1 MILNRRWFDGA
12 INVNT
17 PFGYDCKTFP
27 SSPRIHLGQDYAPLN
42 GKREST
48 IAHTII
54 SGKLQWH
61 IDGQVNSIL
70 RQIGKDIEARYYHFR
85 RDELT
90 SDIISALTVPGTIV
104 EPGTAIGPA
113 GNVGLKVAGNG
124 NDGSHVHLVIVCK
137 EEMKSQLTSILGEG
151 WAEDMSERYALKYGD
166 GFMLEA
172 NRWRVR
178 WMNDKVIYRFDPMS
192 QKYAYFLNPAKVLGV

>member
-1 MILNRRWFDGA
+1 MTFNKQWFDGSV
-12 INVNT
+12 NVGT
-17 PFGYDCKTFP
+17 PFGWDAKTFP
-27 SSPRIHLGQDYAPLN
+27 NAPRIHLGQDYAPLN
-42 GKREST
+42 GKRKET

-54 SGKLQWH
+54 SGSVRWI
-61 IDGQVNSIL
+61 IDGQGNSIL
-70 RQIGKDIEARYYHFR
+70 RQSNGDYEIRYYHFNR
-85 RDELT
+85 EEVS
-90 SDIISALTVPGTIV
+90 SDILAALIPAATVEAGTV
-104 EPGTAIGPA
+104 IGPA

-151 WAEDMSERYALKYGD
+151 WAEDMTEKYSLKYGD
-166 GFMLEA
+166 GYALEA

-178 WMNDKVIYRFDPMS
+178 WMNDKVIYRFDPLS

>member
-27 SSPRIHLGQDYAPLN
+27 SNPRIHLGQDYAPLN

-54 SGKLQWH
+54 SGKVQWH
-61 IDGQVNSIL
+61 VDGQGNSIL
-70 RQIGKDIEARYYHFR
+70 RQIWQDIEARYYHFR

-90 SDIISALTVPGTIV
+90 SDIIAALTVPGTIV

-124 NDGSHVHLVIVCK
+124 NDGSHVHLVIVSPSDK
-137 EEMKSQLTSILGEG
+137 IVRQLIGSG
-151 WAEDMSERYALKYGD
+151 WDVDASERYMLKYGD
-166 GFMLEA
+166 RFTDEALE
-172 NRWRVR
+172 WRVR
-178 WMNDKVIYRFDPMS
+178 WMNDRVIYRFDPMS
-192 QKYAYFLNPAKVLGV
+192 QKYAYFLNPKVILGA

>member
-1 MILNRRWFDGA
+1 MILNRKWFDGA
-12 INVNT
+12 VNVNT

-61 IDGQVNSIL
+61 IDGQGNSIL

-90 SDIISALTVPGTIV
+90 SDIIAALTVPGTIV
-104 EPGTAIGPA
+104 EPGTPIGPS
-113 GNVGLKVAGNG
+113 GNIGLKIAGNG
-124 NDGSHVHLVIVCK
+124 NDGSHVHLVLICYDEK
-137 EEMKSQLTSILGEG
+137 AIEQLLGAG
-151 WAEDMSERYALKYGD
+151 WKIDERERYAMKYGNQ
-166 GFMLEA
+166 FTEEALE
-172 NRWRVR
+172 WRVR

-192 QKYAYFLNPAKVLGV
+192 QKYAYFLNPKVVLGV